1 MSQFDMTRPRK
12 TQPLFTAWRT
22 NPDGLIRSN
31 KLVTERELTRKNAE
45 ATLQDNKE
53 EDDSMNLTKENTKK
67 QRI

>member
-12 TQPLFTAWRT
+12 TQPLFTARRT